1 MGFVVRHAAIGC
13 LGLGLS
19 LVADPVWAQADRIGG
34 PVEFRSA
41 DRPISTPT
49 LRFAESASS
58 DVGKSLPTSPPT
70 PDDVLKQIDKEL
82 GRSGTRSTTGADLG
96 SLGSPEKADDKSGLG
111 KTTLK

>member
-1 MGFVVRHAAIGC
+1 MDFVVRHAAIGC
-13 LGLGLS
+13 LWLS
-19 LVADPVWAQADRIGG
+19 FVADPVWAQVDRMGG

-49 LRFAESASS
+49 LRSAESASS

-82 GRSGTRSTTGADLG
+82 GRSGTRSTTGADRG
-96 SLGSPEKADDKSGLG
+96 SLGSPEKADDTSGLG

>member
-1 MGFVVRHAAIGC
+1 M
-13 LGLGLS
+13 
-19 LVADPVWAQADRIGG
+19 GG

-58 DVGKSLPTSPPT
+58 DAGKSLPTSPPT

-82 GRSGTRSTTGADLG
+82 SGTGSTTGADHG